1 MPIEPRLLGMVIL
14 SGISALLFG
23 FGSTEASAGLVASP
37 WDKLA
42 HIGVFALLAVAL
54 RLALPRV
61 PLTVIIGIGLSV
73 AVADELN
80 QLWVPGRDPSWED
93 GVADMAGI
101 ALGLLVRPLLT
112 RHLARNPAWRA

>member
-14 SGISALLFG
+14 GSIAALLFG
-23 FGSTEASAGLVASP
+23 FGSTEASAGLVATP

-42 HIGVFALLAVAL
+42 HIGVFTTLTLAL
-54 RLALPRV
+54 RLVLPRL
-61 PLTVIIGIGLSV
+61 PLTLIIGIGLSV

-80 QLWVPGRDPSWED
+80 QILVPGRNPSWED

-101 ALGLLVRPLLT
+101 ALGLLLWPV
-112 RHLARNPAWRA
+112 LARYLTGATAWRA